1 MTCPWFHKLSK
12 INFGLNQPQ
21 QRKMLQFLSLWIHVQ
36 KSNWTTHW
44 EIQEMLFITE
54 THGLKKTILRNY
66 LHIVFERNANRNS
79 PASAH
84 PSGMLT
90 MSSLFGSWNLP
101 LNKHDKSTE
110 QKTSWQ
116 TLIRERESG
125 RNHHPF
131 HNITNEPEARGV
143 LQGFLQCWEKQQLC
157 AAPLPPITFPT
168 QYFMLENLK

>member
-1 MTCPWFHKLSK
+1 
-12 INFGLNQPQ
+12 
-21 QRKMLQFLSLWIHVQ
+21 MLQFLSLWIQVQ
-36 KSNWTTHW
+36 KSNWATHW

-90 MSSLFGSWNLP
+90 MSSLFGFWNLP
-101 LNKHDKSTE
+101 LNKHDKSSE
-110 QKTSWQ
+110 QKTPWQ

-125 RNHHPF
+125 RSNHPF
-131 HNITNEPEARGV
+131 HNISNEPEARGV
-143 LQGFLQCWEKQQLC
+143 LRVRFPAELQGSPASPHVGKSGSSVQLLCRPSHFLLNISCYR
-157 AAPLPPITFPT
+157 I
-168 QYFMLENLK
+168 

>member
-1 MTCPWFHKLSK
+1 
-12 INFGLNQPQ
+12 
-21 QRKMLQFLSLWIHVQ
+21 MLQFLSLWIHVQ
-36 KSNWTTHW
+36 KSNWATHR

-101 LNKHDKSTE
+101 LNKHDKSSE

-131 HNITNEPEARGV
+131 QNITSGPETRGV
-143 LQGFLQCWEKQQLC
+143 LHVPFPVELQGLLHVGKSSSSVQLLCHPSHFLLNISCYS
-157 AAPLPPITFPT
+157 I
-168 QYFMLENLK
+168 